1 MLPPSPVSAVCK
13 NVSLRYAQAVP
24 FCNADITYLTDSEAT
39 QSFVPLEIAKVSVS
53 PSPTPHVFA
62 TLHTVALSDAV
73 GVQQKMYGN
82 DCMTWGAG
90 TEYQLGNGKRSN
102 LSVPQH
108 LLPLKGKAL
117 IDALGNSDSTPAS
130 RETTLGSGTVSPMPH
145 SRLQLH
151 AGKAD
156 TYDLEG
162 NLIKRNVQ
170 AEQTIY
176 AGHNASAVY
185 WKIVPV

>member
-1 MLPPSPVSAVCK
+1 MYVHVPVRHWLHAYSFLP
-13 NVSLRYAQAVP
+13 
-24 FCNADITYLTDSEAT
+24 DSEAS
-39 QSFVPLEIAKVSVS
+39 QSFVPLEIAKVAVS
-53 PSPTPHVFA
+53 SSPTPHVFA
-62 TLHTVALSDAV
+62 TLHTVALSDAA
-73 GVQQKMYGN
+73 GVLSKMYGN

-90 TEYQLGNGKRSN
+90 TDYQLGNGRRSN

-108 LLPLKGKAL
+108 LPPLKGASKGL
-117 IDALGNSDSTPAS
+117 IDALGNQESAPAA

-156 TYDLEG
+156 AYDLEG
-162 NLIKRNVQ
+162 NLIKRNVA

-185 WKIVPV
+185 WKIV

>member
-1 MLPPSPVSAVCK
+1 MSYDSHAVFRLS
-13 NVSLRYAQAVP
+13 V
-24 FCNADITYLTDSEAT
+24 DITYSTDSEAT

-62 TLHTVALSDAV
+62 TLHTVALSDAA

-108 LLPLKGKAL
+108 LPPLKGKAL
-117 IDALGNSDSTPAS
+117 IDALDSTPAL

-185 WKIVPV
+185 WKIVPA